1 MYHDLVYAPLVL
13 MNSFRHFSRIYLLR
27 IVAVTVFLA
36 AFAACGTATL
46 TNGEYVVYSDEPTTN
61 GWHAVF
67 RIQVNGAEV
76 VDSRFDYVNTDG
88 EVLSEQES
96 WNERL
101 RSAYGGNAAEAFD
114 SFAAT
119 VAETR
124 EFNPSE
130 YTYNSGILS
139 DVARLGTAAIEA
151 AEAGETEVV
160 RFLGEEREVI
170 PENEIASD
178 NAVWSAVNAYLSEDT
193 PERRRRA
200 MRGGLH
206 RPDGVGGIAA
216 VSQDEAAT
224 EAGMQILEAGGTAAD
239 AVFAMSAVLSVVEP
253 MLSSVFGGGT
263 WMLYYDAEADE
274 TVSVGGVGPTPQ
286 AANIERFQNSSYFGR
301 RGIHRSIVPG
311 AWGGWMELLREYGAT
326 PLDELVS
333 DAERIA
339 RQGHDMRAMTSLY
352 LSGRVGEVRGWPDAA
367 EVYMPNGSALSTGDT
382 IRHTN
387 MANTFN
393 EITRAY
399 EEERA
404 SGEIPALR
412 AAEDYFYRGPI
423 AEEIARF
430 SRQEGGLL
438 TYSDFAN
445 FEGGE
450 IRDPI
455 TIDYRGYEI
464 YQSPPNSQGIVMLQA
479 LGMLREFDFSGLGP
493 HDAET
498 VHRQAEALKL
508 GFLDR
513 HRYIGDPDFVDM
525 DIDLLLSD
533 EYLSDRADMIDS
545 NTVRTWPMNNV
556 DTIAGGSD
564 TSTLHAVDRYGN
576 VAAVTTSIGISFI
589 VAGDTGIHMNER
601 ISFMS
606 NDPDHPNAIK
616 PGKKVRHTSMPY
628 LAMDNGKP
636 FIAGGVTGAD
646 FQPMGQLQQL
656 MHIIDFG
663 MSPQEAVEA
672 PRFDVRAFPQTF
684 FPYRVQ
690 NRLLFESGFP
700 QATRNRLAARGHNV
714 GTGTYWGHATAIRID
729 DHESSDMST
738 GAEVRQVDAL
748 GLVR

>member
-1 MYHDLVYAPLVL
+1 M
-13 MNSFRHFSRIYLLR
+13 
-27 IVAVTVFLA
+27 FLA
-36 AFAACGTATL
+36 ALAACGPATL
-46 TNGEYVVYSDEPTTN
+46 TNGEYVVYSDEPSSN

-67 RIQVNGAEV
+67 RIQVEDQSI

-88 EVLSEQES
+88 EVLSEQQS

-101 RSAYGGNAAEAFD
+101 SSAYGGDTDEAFD
-114 SFAAT
+114 SFAET

-124 EFNPSE
+124 EFDPSE
-130 YTYNSGILS
+130 YAYNSGILS
-139 DVARLGTAAIEA
+139 DVARLGTAAIDA
-151 AEAGETEVV
+151 AESGDARVS
-160 RFLGEEREVI
+160 RFVGEEREAI
-170 PENEIASD
+170 AEDEIASD
-178 NAVWSAVNAYLSEDT
+178 DQVWSAVDAYLSGDT
-193 PERRRRA
+193 PERNRRA

-206 RPDGVGGIAA
+206 RPDGVGGVAA

-224 EAGMQILEAGGTAAD
+224 EAGMRVLEAGGTAAD

-263 WMLYYDAEADE
+263 WMLYHDAEAGE
-274 TVSVGGVGPTPQ
+274 TVSVDGVGPTPQ
-286 AANIERFQNSSYFGR
+286 AATIDRFQDDSYFGR

-326 PLDELVS
+326 PLDELIS

-339 RQGHDMRAMTSLY
+339 REGHDMRGMTDQY
-352 LSGRVGEVRGWPDAA
+352 LSGRLGEVRDWPHAA
-367 EVYMPNGSALSTGDT
+367 EVYVPEGSALEEGDT
-382 IRHTN
+382 IRHTD
-387 MANTFN
+387 MADTF
-393 EITRAY
+393 ESVRRAY

-412 AAEDYFYRGPI
+412 AAEDHFYRGPI

-430 SRQEGGLL
+430 SREEDGLL
-438 TYSDFAN
+438 TYSDFAD
-445 FEGGE
+445 FEGAE
-450 IRDPI
+450 VREPI
-455 TIDYRGYEI
+455 TVDYRGYDI
-464 YQSPPNSQGIVMLQA
+464 HQNPPNSQGIVMLQA
-479 LGMLREFDFSGLGP
+479 LGMLRDFDFSGLGP

-525 DIDLLLSD
+525 DIDRLLSE
-533 EYLSDRADMIDS
+533 EYLSNRADMIDS
-545 NTVRTWPMNNV
+545 NTVRTWPMDDV
-556 DTIAGGSD
+556 AGIGGGGD

-606 NDPDHPNAIK
+606 NDPDHPNAIE

-628 LAMDNGKP
+628 LATDNGRP

-672 PRFDVRAFPQTF
+672 PRFDVRTFPQTF
-684 FPYRVQ
+684 FPYEVQ
-690 NRLLFESGFP
+690 NRLLFESNFP
-700 QATRNRLAARGHNV
+700 QAARDNLATRGHNV
-714 GTGTYWGHATAIRID
+714 GTGTYWGHATAIQID
-729 DHESSDMST
+729 DHESGDMST
-738 GAEVRQVDAL
+738 GAEVREVDAL